1 VTCCNIELKACPLQA
16 TDTPQPALIETNS
29 KRKIAML
36 YVLDSLL
43 QSGKAR
49 EKQTKEM
56 DPDIIKSMQR
66 FCNAVAVGLP
76 TLVRSTQND
85 PGCYAKTLKV
95 CCSPSSG
102 FSQFQDAICMLRPS
116 SALQVMLACHPAK
129 PCTYCGTISVLYL
142 FYKSVVPVCKAA

>member
-1 VTCCNIELKACPLQA
+1 MLQRGRLLHAPDRVLNFGVTLFDIRWIISSAPRTCCIIELKACPLQA
-16 TDTPQPALIETNS
+16 TDTPHPAIVETDS

-36 YVLDSLL
+36 YVLDSML

-95 CCSPSSG
+95 CCSPSSA
-102 FSQFQDAICMLRPS
+102 FR
-116 SALQVMLACHPAK
+116 AK
-129 PCTYCGTISVLYL
+129 
-142 FYKSVVPVCKAA
+142 F

>member
-1 VTCCNIELKACPLQA
+1 
-16 TDTPQPALIETNS
+16 
-29 KRKIAML
+29 ML
-36 YVLDSLL
+36 YVLDSVL

-85 PGCYAKTLKV
+85 SGCYAKTLKV
-95 CCSPSSG
+95 CCSPSST
-102 FSQFQDAICMLRPS
+102 FHAFQDTQCMLQPS
-116 SALQVMLACHPAK
+116 SALQAMLLALS
-129 PCTYCGTISVLYL
+129 PCQAPYIVWDY
-142 FYKSVVPVCKAA
+142 